1 MWLWPGHAAYLGPSL
16 RLDHHSGS
24 VHCLALGID
33 RRFTVH
39 TATGE
44 RRARSAFIPARTR
57 HRIVGDGRML
67 FFYLDPTSAADGL
80 LTAMTDRTEA
90 VAYDHRDELALIGR
104 DPEQLRR
111 TLVGAAVGDQRIR
124 RAMGALL
131 ADPASSRG
139 AADLAREVNLSTSR
153 FLHLFSATAGTS
165 FRRYRLWARM
175 LRVAVALDQG
185 MNLTAAAAEAGFS
198 SSNHFSDAF
207 HAMFGLTASALSA
220 GVTHVV
226 VRDDAEHHA

>member
-24 VHCLALGID
+24 VHCFVLGVD
-33 RRFTVH
+33 DSFTVH
-39 TATGE
+39 AEGNVP
-44 RRARSAFIPARTR
+44 RARSAFVPARTR

-67 FFYLDPTSAADGL
+67 FFYLDPTSTSDGL
-80 LTAMTDRTEA
+80 LAAMADRTQA
-90 VAYDHRDELALIGR
+90 IAYDHHDETTLRSR

-111 TLVGAAVGDQRIR
+111 TLLGDPKATMKAADQRIR
-124 RAMGALL
+124 RAMHSILVDAG
-131 ADPASSRG
+131 S
-139 AADLAREVNLSTSR
+139 AADHAAEVGLSTSR

-175 LRVAVALDQG
+175 LR
-185 MNLTAAAAEAGFS
+185 AAAAVEKGMDLTTAATEAGFS

-207 HAMFGLTASALSA
+207 HAMFGLTPSALLA
-220 GVTHVV
+220 GGVSLV
-226 VRDDAEHHA
+226 VRDA